1 MMRGFWT
8 GVFATLGGVVGGFL
22 IGKMLK
28 KKEDLPI
35 QIDKPT
41 TVVKDITPKEVAVV
55 PQGKWDE
62 THSNY
67 TDPKKRVWVR
77 DLTADGTVAQ
87 YSTTP
92 LDGTASSRI
101 TISGPASAGADTFAV
116 KMDAAA

>member
-1 MMRGFWT
+1 MLLRGFWT
-8 GVFATLGGVVGGFL
+8 GVFATLGGMSVGFI

-28 KKEDLPI
+28 KKEVLPPV
-35 QIDKPT
+35 QPT
-41 TVVKDITPKEVAVV
+41 GNVKDVTPVQVAVT

-67 TDPKKRVWVR
+67 TDSKKRVWTR
-77 DLTADGTVAQ
+77 DLTADATIAQ

-101 TISGPASAGADTFAV
+101 TISGPATAGPDTFAV
-116 KMDAAA
+116 KMDASA